1 MSLSAIIFQS
11 AKKKDTGKPVGKKKQ
26 SVSPN
31 GSGKFKSLY
40 SLLTILPILGFF
52 SLAVK
57 VVKAE
62 PIFSPPPE
70 KVLSFKEL
78 LPPPKPYPVNKEI
91 YLTPD
96 ITAKS
101 VIIIDVDSAVVLYQK
116 NADLRLLPA
125 STTKMM
131 AAMIVMD
138 NYSLSDILTVGDTK
152 VDGNTIKLIPGEQL
166 TVESLL
172 YGMLIGSGNDAAEVL
187 AEHFPGGVSAF
198 VEAMNKKAAEF
209 KLDNTHFTNPMG
221 LDGEDHYSTARDLA
235 NLATKVEENP
245 VLAKIVSTPETVITD
260 VSGQTKH
267 VLKNTNELVG
277 KDEGVK
283 GVKTGWTENAGECLV
298 AWVEKEGKKV
308 VFVVLGSE
316 NRFQETE
323 SLVQWTFNN
332 FEWKII
338 APTNYL

>member
-11 AKKKDTGKPVGKKKQ
+11 AKKKNTRKPIGKTKQ
-26 SVSPN
+26 KVSSSGN
-31 GSGKFKSLY
+31 GKFRGLY
-40 SLLTILPILGFF
+40 PLLTLLPILGFF
-52 SLAVK
+52 GLAVK

-62 PIFSPPPE
+62 PIFSPTSE

-91 YLTPD
+91 YLTPEV
-96 ITAKS
+96 TAKS
-101 VIIIDVDSAVVLYQK
+101 VIIIDVDSSVVLYQK

-131 AAMIVMD
+131 AAMVVMD

-172 YGMLIGSGNDAAEVL
+172 YGMLVGSGNDAAEVL
-187 AEHFPGGVSAF
+187 AKHFPGGVPAF
-198 VEAMNKKAAEF
+198 VEAMNEKATEF
-209 KLDNTHFTNPMG
+209 KLENTHFTNPVG
-221 LDGEDHYSTARDLA
+221 LDGENHYSTARDLA
-235 NLATKVEENP
+235 KLAMRVEANP

-260 VSGQTKH
+260 VSGATKH
-267 VLKNTNELVG
+267 PLKNTNELVG
-277 KDEGVK
+277 KVEGVK

-298 AWVEKEGKKV
+298 AWVEKEGKNV
-308 VFVVLGSE
+308 VFVVLESE
-316 NRFQETE
+316 NRFEETE
-323 SLVQWTFNN
+323 SLVQWAFNN

>member
-11 AKKKDTGKPVGKKKQ
+11 AEKKDTGKPIGKKKK
-26 SVSPN
+26 SISLS

-40 SLLTILPILGFF
+40 SLLTLLPILVFLG
-52 SLAVK
+52 LAVK
-57 VVKAE
+57 IVKAE
-62 PIFSPPPE
+62 PISSPVSGQVLIFE
-70 KVLSFKEL
+70 KL

-91 YLTPD
+91 YLSPE

-101 VIIIDVDSAVVLYQK
+101 VIIMDVDSAVVLYQK

-131 AAMIVMD
+131 AAMVVLD
-138 NYSLSDILTVGDTK
+138 NYLLSDVLTVGNTR

-166 TVESLL
+166 GVENLL

-198 VEAMNKKAAEF
+198 VEAMNQKATDFMLE
-209 KLDNTHFTNPMG
+209 NTHFTNPMG

-235 NLATKVEENP
+235 KLAMKVEANP
-245 VLAKIVSTPETVITD
+245 VLAKIVSTPEVVITD
-260 VSGQTKH
+260 VSGEIKH
-267 VLKNTNELVG
+267 PLKNTNELIG
-277 KDEGVK
+277 KVEGAK

-308 VFVVLGSE
+308 VFVVLESE
-316 NRFQETE
+316 NRFEETQ
-323 SLVQWTFNN
+323 SLVDWAFNN

-338 APTNYL
+338 VPTNYL